1 VTVLRTTWA
10 WAVRLRFLLLLLWA
24 APWAF
29 RLFPRD
35 PLGSDWWW
43 FEYGARQL
51 SGHAQGITPVEGGPL
66 HLYTW
71 LPRLQIGP
79 PALVAAI
86 PTQLG
91 NTYAGRVVA
100 AVVMVLVVIGLLFL
114 LERIARLC
122 GLAEDRTRAMT
133 LVGGAFLVPAWC
145 TLAVY
150 TMHLDDVMVLAL
162 TVVAIHQLLRRCWWA
177 AALVLGV
184 AVATKPWA
192 VAFVPL
198 LLVVPRVR
206 RSHALLLTVGTA
218 AVWWLPFIVADPQ
231 TVQASGSVKLDTSPD
246 STLHLL
252 GMQSSSGDAR
262 LLQLALMLLVGWLAV
277 RSGRWPAILVAP
289 IAVRMLTDPQTW
301 LYYTSGL
308 VLGAFVWDL
317 LASRSRWPR
326 LTLLS
331 AALLLLESRIH
342 LEVNG
347 PQHDGQTFLAVARIV
362 VLVGILV
369 VVLWADRPT
378 GLQLWPAAE
387 SGAESGAES
396 DADESADAAAEVA
409 QPGSGAQPQG
419 EVASAQALTGST
431 TDER

>member
-1 VTVLRTTWA
+1 VTVLRTAWA

-51 SGHAQGITPVEGGPL
+51 SGHTDGITPVDGGPL
-66 HLYTW
+66 HIYTW
-71 LPRLQIGP
+71 IPRLQIGP

-86 PTQLG
+86 PSQLG
-91 NTYAGRVVA
+91 NSYAGRVAA
-100 AVVMVLVVIGLLFL
+100 AVVMVLAVIGLLVL

-122 GLAEDRTRAMT
+122 GLAEERTRTMT

-150 TMHLDDVMVLAL
+150 TMHLDDVIVLCL

-177 AALVLGV
+177 AALALGV

-198 LLVVPRVR
+198 LLLVPRVR
-206 RSHALLLTVGTA
+206 RSHALLLTVGSA
-218 AVWWLPFIVADPQ
+218 AVWWLPFLVADPQ
-231 TVQASGSVKLDTSPD
+231 TVQASGSVKLDTSAD

-252 GMQSSSGDAR
+252 GMQSSAGDAR
-262 LLQLALMLLVGWLAV
+262 LLQLALMVLVGWLAV
-277 RSGRWPAILVAP
+277 RTGRWPAVIVAP

-308 VLGAFVWDL
+308 VLGALLWDML
-317 LASRSRWPR
+317 GSRARWPR
-326 LTLLS
+326 LTVLTT
-331 AALLLLESRIH
+331 ALLLLESRIH
-342 LEVNG
+342 IEVNG
-347 PQHDGQTFLAVARIV
+347 PHHDGQAFLAVLRVV
-362 VLVGILV
+362 VLVGILA
-369 VVLWADRPT
+369 VVLWLGRPT
-378 GLQLWPAAE
+378 APALWPKDGTGTDDGETA
-387 SGAESGAES
+387 
-396 DADESADAAAEVA
+396 
-409 QPGSGAQPQG
+409 GAQEPLG

>member
-1 VTVLRTTWA
+1 VTLLRTAWA
-10 WAVRLRFLLLLLWA
+10 WAVRLRFVILLLWA

-51 SGHAQGITPVEGGPL
+51 SGHADGITPIEGGPL
-66 HLYTW
+66 HIYTW
-71 LPRLQIGP
+71 IPRLQIGP
-79 PALVAAI
+79 PALLAAI

-91 NTYAGRVVA
+91 NTYAGRVAA
-100 AVVMVLVVIGLLFL
+100 AVVMVLAVIGLLVL
-114 LERIARLC
+114 LERIARMC
-122 GLAEDRTRAMT
+122 GLAQERTRTMT

-145 TLAVY
+145 TLAAF
-150 TMHLDDVMVLAL
+150 TMHLDDVIVLCL

-177 AALVLGV
+177 AALALGV

-198 LLVVPRVR
+198 LLLVPRVR
-206 RSHALLLTVGTA
+206 RSHAILLTLASA
-218 AVWWLPFIVADPQ
+218 AVWWLPFVVADPQ

-252 GMQSSSGDAR
+252 GLQSSAGDAR
-262 LLQLALMLLVGWLAV
+262 LLQLALMVLVGWWAV

-301 LYYTSGL
+301 IYYTSGL
-308 VLGAFVWDL
+308 VLGAFLWDL
-317 LASRSRWPR
+317 VGSRARWPR
-326 LTLLS
+326 LTVLS

-342 LEVNG
+342 IEVGG
-347 PQHDGQTFLAVARIV
+347 PQHGGQTFLAVVRIV
-362 VLVGILV
+362 VLLGILA
-369 VVLWADRPT
+369 VVLRLDRQAAPA
-378 GLQLWPAAE
+378 LWPADGG
-387 SGAESGAES
+387 GAAGDETAGAPE
-396 DADESADAAAEVA
+396 
-409 QPGSGAQPQG
+409 PLG